1 MTPRCGAGLKTCCF
15 FSFLFFSFSI
25 SEELQNSFHIFF
37 LACFLLVI
45 YLFLMRER
53 KNNNKAQMP
62 IEPNA
67 LSVLKWHRGR
77 TQGRISAEITAGLN
91 AGPRPQRFVP
101 RTHSDPPAPPG
112 REWGRRPREGSAE
125 GGEDLLSVCSVVQR
139 PGQLWGCCRPC
150 LLCKPLNAGRGHPSC
165 DRPFHR
171 VGVSVEALSPSLL
184 FRRAPRAKGDFSR
197 PSPLTPPHPVSRT
210 QPTILFNLA
219 GIGAA
224 EIPPHRRRLS
234 LRERR
239 TARPGGSGRA
249 ERPRSFP
256 RGTEVFASRSGTARS
271 SGPLQPPVPGPASR
285 CVRASQCRSDTAEPE
300 LGENR
305 GVRSERFCHPQ
316 PRGRE

>member
-1 MTPRCGAGLKTCCF
+1 MRGRAEDLLLFF
-15 FSFLFFSFSI
+15 FSFLLFFNLRGATEYLS
-25 SEELQNSFHIFF
+25 HF
-37 LACFLLVI
+37 LSCLLSSC

-112 REWGRRPREGSAE
+112 REWGRRLREGSAE
-125 GGEDLLSVCSVVQR
+125 GGEALLSVCSVVQR

-197 PSPLTPPHPVSRT
+197 PSPLTPPTPS
-210 QPTILFNLA
+210 
-219 GIGAA
+219 AA
-224 EIPPHRRRLS
+224 RSPRFYLTS
-234 LRERR
+234 QGSGLQKCLR
-239 TARPGGSGRA
+239 TAA
-249 ERPRSFP
+249 
-256 RGTEVFASRSGTARS
+256 A
-271 SGPLQPPVPGPASR
+271 
-285 CVRASQCRSDTAEPE
+285 
-300 LGENR
+300 
-305 GVRSERFCHPQ
+305 
-316 PRGRE
+316 